1 MDGLLITGSDLQLIY
16 ESKVALDDILKVR
29 GLENLRHFLGI
40 EVMRLDKE
48 ILRNWWKYYI
58 ELISEVDLSSVK
70 LAPTPHESYCKHN
83 IL

>member
-48 ILRNWWKYYI
+48 ILRN
-58 ELISEVDLSSVK
+58 
-70 LAPTPHESYCKHN
+70 
-83 IL
+83 